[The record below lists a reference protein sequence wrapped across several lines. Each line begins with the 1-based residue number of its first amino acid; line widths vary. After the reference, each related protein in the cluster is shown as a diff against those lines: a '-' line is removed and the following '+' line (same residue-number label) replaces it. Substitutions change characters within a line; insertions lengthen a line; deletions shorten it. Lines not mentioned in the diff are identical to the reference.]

1 MEYIITYT
9 IPDPM
14 RRWRLIKVLTSFHA
28 TVDWDAGVAQCRL
41 DTQQLK
47 QLRSALEFMVE
58 PDQDAIFIQSSD
70 TRRAPILIGAAS
82 LSDLNKKRL

>member
-1 MEYIITYT
+1 MEYIISYN

-28 TVDWDAGVAQCRL
+28 TVEAGVAQCRL
-41 DTQQLK
+41 DSQQLK
-47 QLRSALEFMVE
+47 QLRSALELIVE

-70 TRRAPILIGAAS
+70 TCRAPILIGAAS